1 MPSSTDAV
9 AAAGP
14 RPFSFSGTNSASYL
28 NEQPQLQRPS
38 QEQQQQQRP
47 HTSRFVEGSMNDRTS
62 RAPPVS
68 YLGGM
73 GAGNSRSRSR
83 SRDNSVDINRD
94 DPHAHREYHDSTRR
108 SLQMARPSLSM
119 FRTSNTN
126 ASSGTSASITST
138 NTTSTTA
145 TTATDATAT
154 SNTSSL
160 RRPRS
165 FLGPIWDG
173 MTKRLHRRTRSTV
186 EADVAKKREQERLE
200 QQRQREREQQQL
212 KPQPAMGQSY
222 VTLPGTDWPSP
233 DEVFA
238 NYQQLMQSGFF
249 NKRAIPATREGLA
262 SRGGPSAPP
271 PAPATVT
278 ACPDRPPPPPPKSA
292 SWMNGTPLSPVAPS
306 PAAASASTTPRG
318 TKRTRASADDGE
330 DVAKGSLDDTIS
342 KAARGSTRARTDA
355 AAASPTRTSPRKTS
369 KKLRKAT
376 SIRST
381 PGLDGS
387 VRSLRSMHKASAAAA
402 AAAEAEYNNEAANGR
417 PSTAYSQA
425 GSMVSSSRSTRSN
438 TAHSPVEVHQPLP
451 PLPTSVTSAPMPL
464 ISSKRIVSKKRKETS
479 RNASLDMD
487 RDGQDTAAVNTVAA
501 TLADHRTSSSEEPRR
516 KKRSQG
522 PAAIVHQASN
532 HSGPEDAMML
542 DNAPSKEAEAKESQ
556 DDALRPPSMTHY
568 HRPLG
573 PHNPATPG
581 RGSNTGNKA
590 SGRAVLTTISPA
602 SAQQQ
607 QLERQ
612 QERQQAPISFH
623 YPQRVRVR
631 RPVQA
636 QVVEV
641 KATTISS
648 SKPSDNGKSLLFREV
663 DAENETP
670 MWQD

>member
-1 MPSSTDAV
+1 MLSSNDSGSAV
-9 AAAGP
+9 GP
-14 RPFSFSGTNSASYL
+14 RPLSFSGTNSASYL
-28 NEQPQLQRPS
+28 NEQPQQP
-38 QEQQQQQRP
+38 QQQQQQQQQQQRP

-73 GAGNSRSRSR
+73 NAGNARSRSR
-83 SRDNSVDINRD
+83 VRDNSVEINRD
-94 DPHAHREYHDSTRR
+94 DPYAHREYHDSTRR

-126 ASSGTSASITST
+126 GSSGTSASITST
-138 NTTSTTA
+138 NTTNTTN
-145 TTATDATAT
+145 TTATDATTT

-186 EADVAKKREQERLE
+186 EADMAKKREQE
-200 QQRQREREQQQL
+200 QQQQQQHQQH
-212 KPQPAMGQSY
+212 KTQPSMGQSY
-222 VTLPGTDWPSP
+222 VTLPGTDRPSP

-262 SRGGPSAPP
+262 SRGGANNSGNGAVASADV
-271 PAPATVT
+271 A

-292 SWMNGTPLSPVAPS
+292 LWMTGTPLSPVAPS

-318 TKRTRASADDGE
+318 TKRARAPADEE
-330 DVAKGSLDDTIS
+330 DDAENRSLDDTIS
-342 KAARGSTRARTDA
+342 KASRGATRARTNA
-355 AAASPTRTSPRKTS
+355 APASPTRTSPRKIS
-369 KKLRKAT
+369 KKLRKAP

-387 VRSLRSMHKASAAAA
+387 VRSLRSMHNAAAAAA
-402 AAAEAEYNNEAANGR
+402 AAAEAEYVEVANGR
-417 PSTAYSQA
+417 PSTACSQV
-425 GSMVSSSRSTRSN
+425 GSMACSSRSTRSSN
-438 TAHSPVEVHQPLP
+438 THAPVAVHQPLP
-451 PLPTSVTSAPMPL
+451 PLPVSVTSAPMPPVT
-464 ISSKRIVSKKRKETS
+464 SRRIVSKKRKETS
-479 RNASLDMD
+479 RNASLEMD
-487 RDGQDTAAVNTVAA
+487 FSGQNVADTNTVAA
-501 TLADHRTSSSEEPRR
+501 APTEHRTSSSEEPKR
-516 KKRSQG
+516 KKRSHG
-522 PAAIVHQASN
+522 PAAVVHQVSKIN
-532 HSGPEDAMML
+532 DSGDAMVL
-542 DNAPSKEAEAKESQ
+542 DNAETKESQ
-556 DDALRPPSMTHY
+556 DALRPPPTTHY

-581 RGSNTGNKA
+581 RSSNTCNKS

-612 QERQQAPISFH
+612 QAPISFH

-631 RPVQA
+631 RPAQA

-641 KATTISS
+641 KATT
-648 SKPSDNGKSLLFREV
+648 KANGKANNSGESLLFREADV
-663 DAENETP
+663 ENEVP
-670 MWQD
+670 VWQN